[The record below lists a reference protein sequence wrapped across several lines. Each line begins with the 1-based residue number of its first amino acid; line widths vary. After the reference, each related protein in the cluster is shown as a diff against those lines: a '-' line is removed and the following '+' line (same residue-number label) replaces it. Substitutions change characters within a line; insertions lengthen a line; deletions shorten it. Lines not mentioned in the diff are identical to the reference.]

1 MFMFDRELLSFIAG
15 FVIASVVIVAACI
28 LFRFD
33 FRSLSQRVDELED
46 DLNNLEDGL
55 EGFIEFLPDGT
66 VVKVNSLFIDCP
78 AVDID
83 KPTE

>member
-1 MFMFDRELLSFIAG
+1 MLDRELLSFLAG
-15 FVIASVVIVAACI
+15 FVLATVVIVAVCI

-46 DLNNLEDGL
+46 DVNLIEDAL
-55 EGFIEFLPDGT
+55 EGYFEFLPDGT
-66 VVKVNSLFIDCP
+66 VRKVSDLCINCS

-83 KPTE
+83 KPIE

>member
-1 MFMFDRELLSFIAG
+1 MFDRECLSFLAG
-15 FVIASVVIVAACI
+15 FVAASVCIVVLCI
-28 LFRFD
+28 LFKFD

-46 DLNNLEDGL
+46 DMNNLEDAL
-55 EGFIEFLPDGT
+55 EGYFEFLPDGT
-66 VVKVNSLFIDCP
+66 VRKVSDLFINCS

>member
-1 MFMFDRELLSFIAG
+1 MLDRELLSFIAG

-55 EGFIEFLPDGT
+55 EGYFEFLPDGT
-66 VVKVNSLFIDCP
+66 VRKVSDLCINCS